1 MKRQG
6 NFMKAVG
13 ELMDGQF
20 AGPKAEEEALGDLVP
35 AGTDPESPGEPRSF
49 GFGAAPEASPGASP
63 YPRRAEAGGAE
74 AVITADMVIKGTM
87 TASANISVFGS
98 IQGDVTSEGDI
109 LVKGRVEG
117 NVVARCMTVQEG
129 SIVGDIAAS
138 GTVVVAENS
147 SVEGNIKAERIEVN
161 GKVKGN
167 LDSSAKIALRPLSDV
182 EGNVTAAELA
192 MGEGAQ
198 LKGVMNV
205 HKPAQG

>member
-20 AGPKAEEEALGDLVP
+20 AGSKAEDEALGDSVP
-35 AGTDPESPGEPRSF
+35 AGPEASGEPASF
-49 GFGAAPEASPGASP
+49 GFGASPAAMPGAASSL
-63 YPRRAEAGGAE
+63 RRVEAGGAE

-147 SVEGNIKAERIEVN
+147 SVDGNIKAERIEVN
-161 GKVKGN
+161 GRVKGN

-198 LKGVMNV
+198 LRGTMNV
-205 HKPAQG
+205 HRPAQG

>member
-20 AGPKAEEEALGDLVP
+20 AGSKSDDETLGDSVS
-35 AGTDPESPGEPRSF
+35 A
-49 GFGAAPEASPGASP
+49 GAAPESAGEPSGFGAGAAPAAMPAAAASL
-63 YPRRAEAGGAE
+63 RRVEAGGAE
-74 AVITADMVIKGTM
+74 AVITADMVIKGTIS
-87 TASANISVFGS
+87 ASANISVFGS

-117 NVVARCMTVQEG
+117 NVIARCMTVQEG

-161 GKVKGN
+161 GRIKGN

-198 LKGVMNV
+198 LKGTMNV
-205 HKPAQG
+205 HRPA

>member
-20 AGPKAEEEALGDLVP
+20 VESKSDDETLGDSVLPGQDSEP
-35 AGTDPESPGEPRSF
+35 A
-49 GFGAAPEASPGASP
+49 AAPLL
-63 YPRRAEAGGAE
+63 RRAEAGGAE
-74 AVITADMVIKGTM
+74 AVITADMVIKGTI

-138 GTVVVAENS
+138 GTVIVAENS
-147 SVEGNIKAERIEVN
+147 TVEGNIKAERIEVN
-161 GKVKGN
+161 GRIKGN

-198 LKGVMNV
+198 LKGAMNV
-205 HKPAQG
+205 HRPA

>member
-20 AGPKAEEEALGDLVP
+20 ADSKAEDETLAD
-35 AGTDPESPGEPRSF
+35 TIPESS
-49 GFGAAPEASPGASP
+49 GFGAAPAAAPETAHF
-63 YPRRAEAGGAE
+63 PRRAEAGGAE
-74 AVITADMVIKGTM
+74 AVITADMVIKGTI
-87 TASANISVFGS
+87 TALANISVFGS

-117 NVVARCMTVQEG
+117 NIIARCMTVQEG

-161 GKVKGN
+161 GKIKGN

-198 LKGVMNV
+198 LKGAMNV
-205 HKPAQG
+205 HRPA

>member
-20 AGPKAEEEALGDLVP
+20 AESKSGDETLGDSVSAGAVSGLADEPSARP
-35 AGTDPESPGEPRSF
+35 AGF
-49 GFGAAPEASPGASP
+49 GFGAAPAASI
-63 YPRRAEAGGAE
+63 RRAEAGGSE
-74 AVITADMVIKGTM
+74 AVITADMVIKGTI

-109 LVKGRVEG
+109 LVKGRIEG
-117 NVVARCMTVQEG
+117 NIVARCMTVQEG

-161 GKVKGN
+161 GRIKGN

-198 LKGVMNV
+198 LKGAMNV
-205 HKPAQG
+205 HRPA

>member
-20 AGPKAEEEALGDLVP
+20 AGSKAEETLGDSVS
-35 AGTDPESPGEPRSF
+35 G
-49 GFGAAPEASPGASP
+49 GFGAAPAASPETSP
-63 YPRRAEAGGAE
+63 PPAPSPRRVEAGGAE

-87 TASANISVFGS
+87 TASANISIFGS

-109 LVKGRVEG
+109 LVVGRVEG

-161 GKVKGN
+161 GRIKGN
-167 LDSSAKIALRPLSDV
+167 LDSSAKIALRPLSDI

-198 LKGVMNV
+198 LRGTMNV
-205 HKPAQG
+205 HRPAQG